1 MKTRKIG
8 EIFALDRDFL
18 QVVKGVECGKC
29 ALRIFGMCT
38 LNSHRNILSGA
49 CLDDFRADNENVH
62 FEKIG
67 EVDTIYRR
75 WANYN
80 GLIHRKV
87 NANSWIFNE
96 YQPFTYDYDID
107 KKKAYTKNSVKYR
120 RSLFDQHFY

>member
-18 QVVKGVECGKC
+18 QVVKGGKCGKC

-49 CLDDFRADNENVH
+49 CLDDFRSDNENVY
-62 FEKIG
+62 FKKIG
-67 EVDTIYRR
+67 EVDPIYSS

-80 GLIHRKV
+80 GLIHRKI
-87 NANSWIFNE
+87 NANSRIF
-96 YQPFTYDYDID
+96 FCYDID
-107 KKKAYTKNSVKYR
+107 KKKSYNKNSAKYLR
-120 RSLFDQHFY
+120 RLFDQHFF